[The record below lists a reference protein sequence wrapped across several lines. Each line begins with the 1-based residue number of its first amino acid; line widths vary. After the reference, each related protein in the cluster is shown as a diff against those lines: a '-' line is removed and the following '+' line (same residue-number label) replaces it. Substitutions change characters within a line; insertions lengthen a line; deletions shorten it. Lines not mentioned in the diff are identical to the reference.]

1 MLSKS
6 LKSCLVPN
14 FNLQASKIFKS
25 VSRFHTTLFFMV
37 MVCMLSFSCTS
48 KYYRDFDLV
57 DQDYRFDP
65 DSIVVLPGSLREQ
78 DLLLA
83 SSISDHLKKNSSFKV
98 TTFNDVEQRIPD
110 YKHILVDFDV
120 PDFEK
125 DKTNVY
131 YLSKQN
137 LNQVNA
143 VNKEFKSKYVY
154 VVWTS
159 PLMQKITT
167 NQNGASSSDYR
178 VEVYGRLLEYPKSRI
193 IGYSINKYWAS
204 ENKGFFSFFNVF
216 NWFKSEN
223 DQIVDFFKNCGKII
237 GNEIIRVSK

>member
-1 MLSKS
+1 
-6 LKSCLVPN
+6 
-14 FNLQASKIFKS
+14 
-25 VSRFHTTLFFMV
+25 MV

-120 PDFEK
+120 PDFKK
-125 DKTNVY
+125 DKSKVH
-131 YLSKQN
+131 YLSKKN
-137 LNQVNA
+137 LDQVNS
-143 VNKEFKSKYVY
+143 VNKEFKSKYVFL
-154 VVWTS
+154 VWS
-159 PLMQKITT
+159 GDLVYEALYKA
-167 NQNGASSSDYR
+167 NGSVATSDYL
-178 VEVYGRLLEYPKSRI
+178 VTVYGRLIEYPKSRVV
-193 IGYSINKYWAS
+193 GYSINEYSLKKSRSYLS
-204 ENKGFFSFFNVF
+204 RLNFT
-216 NWFKSEN
+216 NWFRSR
-223 DQIVDFFKNCGKII
+223 DQRMADYFEKCGETI
-237 GNEIIRVSK
+237 GYEIIRVSKTKRRK